1 MTLILS
7 LQSPDF
13 VVQLSDRRLTVGT
26 RAFTDESDK
35 TAVVQTVDAMLVM
48 GFSGLARTK
57 LSRNEL
63 DDLAFRFVTMIQE
76 SGPPD
81 YQWPSM
87 QWRFA
92 QALTEYFQN
101 DRRIS
106 ALDPGD
112 RRTSFHFAGYQGPMA
127 TPVATFVTN
136 FQDRESG
143 TEAAEA
149 WDAFVPYTRES
160 DTVWIEP
167 LGMFHRIGR
176 KDIEPLAQLALSG
189 RPPKAIVGK
198 GVELMRGWAEQKWA
212 KGTIGKQITSIILRR
227 GSDTPECGY
236 HTDIATTAQYYPKQV
251 VAWPDGF
258 VTGGLT
264 LQSSDGK
271 PVAYP
276 KAQRNEQCPCGSGIK
291 YKRCHGKP

>member
-1 MTLILS
+1 MTLVLS

-26 RAFTDESDK
+26 RAITDESDK

-92 QALTEYFQN
+92 QALTEDFQR
-101 DRRIS
+101 DRLIS
-106 ALDPGD
+106 ALDPRD
-112 RRTSFHFAGYQGPMA
+112 RRTSFHFAGYQGPKA

-167 LGMFHRIGR
+167 LGMSHRIGR
-176 KDIEPLAQLALSG
+176 QDVEPLAQLALSG

-198 GVELMRGWAEQKWA
+198 GVELMRGWATRNGRRARSGSRSPRSSSAEVQSRLSA
-212 KGTIGKQITSIILRR
+212 DTTPTSPQTL
-227 GSDTPECGY
+227 S
-236 HTDIATTAQYYPKQV
+236 TTQN
-251 VAWPDGF
+251 
-258 VTGGLT
+258 
-264 LQSSDGK
+264 
-271 PVAYP
+271 
-276 KAQRNEQCPCGSGIK
+276 R
-291 YKRCHGKP
+291 